1 MVEKFM
7 SNFKQFKT
15 KYQKFGTAYIG
26 LDYQLFTDDEIKELK
41 KLCMDV
47 PKEHITVGDAG
58 EMNYLNVG
66 RFMIDKKNPELVNHK
81 FSEPLLK
88 IISKNTI
95 KELLSEILSINKEAI
110 NFRRIQFNEIGKN
123 CFVGRHLD
131 TDSNPDY
138 LAACVIQVG
147 DKFEGGKYR
156 VFQKNEEFID
166 YSPEYGSL
174 LISDCKYPH
183 EVTKVETGLRGSLVF
198 FVSTH
203 NGENRR
209 VV

>member
-1 MVEKFM
+1 M

-26 LDYQLFTDDEIKELK
+26 LDYQLFTADEIKELK

>member
-26 LDYQLFTDDEIKELK
+26 LDYQLFTADEIKELK

-95 KELLSEILSINKEAI
+95 KELLSEILSINKEEI

-198 FVSTH
+198 FISTH
-203 NGENRR
+203 KGENRR
-209 VV
+209 VA

>member
-26 LDYQLFTDDEIKELK
+26 LDYQLFTADEIKELK

-66 RFMIDKKNPELVNHK
+66 RFMVDKKNPELVNHK

-95 KELLSEILSINKEAI
+95 KQLLSEILSIKKEEI

-198 FVSTH
+198 FISTH
-203 NGENRR
+203 KGENRR
-209 VV
+209 SA

>member
-1 MVEKFM
+1 MEKRFM
-7 SNFKQFKT
+7 NNTEKYKI
-15 KYQKFGTAYIG
+15 KYQENGTAYVKLEDG
-26 LDYQLFTDDEIKELK
+26 LFLTEEINELK
-41 KLCMDV
+41 QLCLEV

-88 IISKNTI
+88 IISNNKI
-95 KELLSEILSINKEAI
+95 KDAISEILTIKKDKI
-110 NFRRIQFNEIGKN
+110 IFRRIQFNEIGEN

-138 LAACVIQVG
+138 LAACVIQLG
-147 DKFEGGKYR
+147 DKFKGGKYR
-156 VFQKNEEFID
+156 VYQKNSGFID
-166 YSPEYGSL
+166 YAPEYGSL
-174 LISDCKYPH
+174 LISDCRYPH
-183 EVTKVETGLRGSLVF
+183 EVTKVESGLRGSLVF

-203 NGENRR
+203 KGENRR
-209 VV
+209 VI

>member
-1 MVEKFM
+1 M

-26 LDYQLFTDDEIKELK
+26 LDYQLFTADEIKELK

-66 RFMIDKKNPELVNHK
+66 RFMVDKKNPELVNHK

-95 KELLSEILSINKEAI
+95 KQLLSEILSIKKEEI

-198 FVSTH
+198 FISTH
-203 NGENRR
+203 KGENRR
-209 VV
+209 SA